1 MKTPDPTPSICDG
14 ELKVAIEAWR
24 QQHRLREDDA
34 VLLLVQLL
42 KIHQDHWE
50 ALRRKDFPSFEPL
63 RVDIGTLLDVN
74 RALQKQAQSLAIKLG
89 KASRGKDVPTVTRT
103 AAWLAALAGVLGGFL
118 MGKVYQ

>member
-1 MKTPDPTPSICDG
+1 MKAHEIAPSPCDG
-14 ELKVAIEAWR
+14 ELKSAIEAWR

-50 ALRRKDFPSFEPL
+50 ALRKKDFPSFEPL
-63 RVDIGTLLDVN
+63 RVDMGTLLEVN
-74 RALQKQAQSLAIKLG
+74 RSLYKQAHSLSVKLG

-103 AAWLAALAGVLGGFL
+103 AGWLAALAGVLGGYL
-118 MGKVYQ
+118 IGKVFQ

>member
-1 MKTPDPTPSICDG
+1 MKAPETTPSICDDD
-14 ELKVAIEAWR
+14 LKSAIEAWR
-24 QQHRLREDDA
+24 QKHRLREDDA

-42 KIHQDHWE
+42 KIHQEHWE
-50 ALRRKDFPSFEPL
+50 ALRKKDFPSFEPL

>member
-1 MKTPDPTPSICDG
+1 MKAQETTASPCET
-14 ELKVAIEAWR
+14 ELKSAIETWR

-50 ALRRKDFPSFEPL
+50 ALRKKDFPSFEPV
-63 RVDIGTLLDVN
+63 RVDIGTLLDVS
-74 RALQKQAQSLAIKLG
+74 RALQKQAQSLSVKLG
-89 KASRGKDVPTVTRT
+89 KASRGKDVGTVTRT

-118 MGKVYQ
+118 IGKVYQ